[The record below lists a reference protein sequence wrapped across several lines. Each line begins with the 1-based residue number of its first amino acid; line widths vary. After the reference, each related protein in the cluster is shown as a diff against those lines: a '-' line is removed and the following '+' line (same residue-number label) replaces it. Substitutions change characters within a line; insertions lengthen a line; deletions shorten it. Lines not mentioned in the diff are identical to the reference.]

1 MKNILKSFILA
12 SAVALTTTSCEEFL
26 GDNVNPN
33 QATSATPEL
42 VLPNALTNTAA
53 LLRSYNSSAMWIN
66 GYTVNAGG
74 YGGWGSI
81 VTYNYTTTD
90 YNGTW
95 ASTYDDLINYQY
107 IEESTSEDPSLAYF
121 NAVAKVM
128 KAYDFHMLVDVF
140 GDVPYSEGLKGAQN
154 VTPVYDSQVA
164 VYQDL
169 VAQLNAAITIFTT
182 AEGANGLGSGDV
194 MFAGDVT
201 KWAKFANTLKL
212 RLLVRMAEASA
223 TSSFAASEF
232 AKLDT
237 NLGFITDDAIV
248 NPGYIATEGKQNPY
262 WNTYHT
268 NAAGSLSGSGRSAIP
283 STYTYTF
290 YNGNKILD
298 EARGEATYRDYPA
311 GTPKGQ
317 LGNLVD
323 NPAALSNQT
332 AWYVGEGTGTS
343 ASNTIGVLKGRT
355 AGVPMML
362 AAEAYLLQA
371 EAYMKGYLTGNDM
384 EAFEMG
390 VTASFRY
397 LYKEFNGSVRAGMDP
412 AADFVTYKE
421 NNPSSYLVNYNLATT
436 PAQKL
441 EAIITQKYIAY
452 NFINAQETW
461 AEFRRTGFPK
471 IVNGSSD
478 PNATFASILS
488 SSPRPD
494 ELPVRYL
501 YASTE
506 FQLNPDNVPTG
517 INQFSSVIFWQ
528 PQ

>member
-1 MKNILKSFILA
+1 MKKIFRLLIIA
-12 SAVALTTTSCEEFL
+12 SIISLSACESFL

-42 VLPNALTNTAA
+42 VLPNALTSSAS
-53 LLRSYNSSAMWIN
+53 LLRSFNTNAMWIN

-81 VTYNYTTTD
+81 VTYNMTTAT
-90 YNGTW
+90 YNTLW
-95 ASTYDDLINYQY
+95 ASAYDDLVNYQY
-107 IEESTSEDPSLAYF
+107 IEDQTAEDPSLAYF
-121 NAVAKVM
+121 NAIAKVM
-128 KAYDFHMLVDVF
+128 KVWDFHMLVDVY
-140 GDVPYSEGLKGAQN
+140 GDIPYTEALAGSEN
-154 VTPVYDSQVA
+154 VTPVYDSQTA

-169 VAQLNAAITIFTT
+169 VTQLNIAIDMFLN
-182 AEGANGLGSGDV
+182 AEGANGLGSADI
-194 MFAGDVT
+194 MFGGDVT

-212 RLLVRMAEASA
+212 RLLIRMSGSTE
-223 TSSFAASEF
+223 TSSFASSEF
-232 AKLDT
+232 ASFNT
-237 NLGFITDDAIV
+237 SLGFISDDAMV
-248 NPGYIATEGKQNPY
+248 NPGYIATDGKQNPY

-268 NAAGSLSGSGRSAIP
+268 NAAGSLSGSGRQSIP
-283 STYTYTF
+283 STYVYTF

-298 EARGEATYRDYPA
+298 EGRGAATYRAYPA

-332 AWYVGEGTGTS
+332 AWYVGEGTGTN
-343 ASNTIGVLKGRT
+343 ASNTIGLLKGRT
-355 AGVPMML
+355 AGVPLML
-362 AAEAYLLQA
+362 AAESYLLQA
-371 EAYMKGYLTGNDM
+371 EAYMKGYLTGDDM
-384 EAFEMG
+384 AAFENG
-390 VTASFRY
+390 VIASFRY
-397 LYKEFNGSVRAGMDP
+397 LYKEINGNVRAGLDP
-412 AADFVTYKE
+412 VADFETYKTD
-421 NNPSSYLVNYNLATT
+421 NSDNFLVNYSLAAS

-461 AEFRRTGFPK
+461 TEFRRTGYPS

-478 PNATFASILS
+478 PNLTFASILS
-488 SSPRPD
+488 SSSRAD

-501 YASTE
+501 YADSE
-506 FQLNPDNVPTG
+506 FQLNSNNVPKG
-517 INQFSSVIFWQ
+517 INQFTSLIFWQ